1 MKTRFIFAAL
11 AATLLLGGCFQD
23 VHELDPGK
31 NVGYVVPELGW
42 ADPALAGTGI
52 HDLLVVVNGESEAYT
67 KHYTNV
73 RDLARE
79 PLEVPSGESTVMVL
93 ANAAEADGYQL
104 SGLPP
109 TKFTMAEMLLNIP
122 MLSANVHHNCYGGS
136 SVVKVDRNTFNASPV
151 SLRPVLPS
159 LSMSMRNIPEDYKV
173 LAVQGDVA
181 DHVRL
186 VEQNGRV
193 GVASTEQGDDRVLGL
208 VGEDEST
215 VLTLPTVAGKTENT
229 ITFEVFVPETPA
241 GNATV
246 RPRQGIVD
254 YALILTF
261 VVQVAKPLECGMT
274 YKMDLDFNTMIPKM
288 YLDSYTISDWEVGF
302 TYNGRVY

>member
-1 MKTRFIFAAL
+1 MKTRYIFAAL

-23 VHELDPGK
+23 VHEINPGK
-31 NVGYVVPELGW
+31 NVGYVVPELQW
-42 ADPALAGTGI
+42 ANPALASTGI

-79 PLEVPSGESTVMVL
+79 PLEVPAGESTVMVL
-93 ANAAEADGYQL
+93 ANATEADGFQV
-104 SGLPP
+104 SGLPA
-109 TKFTMAEMLLNIP
+109 TKFTMAEMMLWVP
-122 MLSANVHHNCYGGS
+122 MVSPAQNCYAA
-136 SVVKVDRNTFNASPV
+136 TSPV
-151 SLRPVLPS
+151 KLKSGQLLCPPMPLQPVLPS
-159 LSMSMRNIPEDYKV
+159 LTMSLSNIPDELKV
-173 LAVQGDVA
+173 LVVQGDVA

-186 VEQNGRV
+186 VEQDGRV

-208 VGEDEST
+208 VDGTPRS

-229 ITFEVFVPETPA
+229 ITFEVFAPETPA

-246 RPRQGIVD
+246 RPRQGMVD
-254 YALILTF
+254 YALILAF

>member
-1 MKTRFIFAAL
+1 MKTRNIFAAL

-23 VHELDPGK
+23 VHEINPGK
-31 NVGYVVPELGW
+31 NVGYVVPELQW
-42 ADPALAGTGI
+42 ANPALAGTGI

-79 PLEVPSGESTVMVL
+79 PLEVPAGESSVMVL
-93 ANAAEADGYQL
+93 ANATEADGFQV
-104 SGLPP
+104 SGLPA
-109 TKFTMAEMLLNIP
+109 TKFTMAEMMLWVP
-122 MLSANVHHNCYGGS
+122 MVSPAQNCYAA
-136 SVVKVDRNTFNASPV
+136 TSPV
-151 SLRPVLPS
+151 KLKSGQLLCPPMPLQPVLPS
-159 LSMSMRNIPEDYKV
+159 LTMSLSNIPDEFKV
-173 LAVQGDVA
+173 LVVQGDVA

-186 VEQNGRV
+186 VEQDGRV

-208 VGEDEST
+208 VDGTPRS

-229 ITFEVFVPETPA
+229 ITFEVFAPETPA

-246 RPRQGIVD
+246 RPRQGMVD
-254 YALILTF
+254 YALILAF